1 MLRTG
6 AHVRLIKSYP
16 GRRILAQ
23 LIKYLIQEVK
33 MSAKRIKI
41 FVGDDFKRIE
51 ELVGAFLANIKDENV
66 VEIQTSAGYDTRE
79 SVGGLV

>member
-1 MLRTG
+1 
-6 AHVRLIKSYP
+6 
-16 GRRILAQ
+16 
-23 LIKYLIQEVK
+23 

-79 SVGGLV
+79 SVGGLVCMITVIYYSKDI